1 MKGWNWKPALGDQIT
16 DNQVL
21 HAACWTGGPRIK
33 APVSNYDQRAF
44 PHGSAARQFEVDRKA
59 TINSQSNKSSASP
72 SVKLWLAK
80 NQLAKLTEILN
91 TFIFSYDQLF
101 VPAWWNKFAAFG
113 RFVFVVVV
121 DFSSSSFSLCL
132 LASALWSTEFCISR
146 QGWII
151 CNYMVTK
158 LWCPLQYLLKE
169 NGDKANN
176 TTGS

>member
-16 DNQVL
+16 DHQVL

-80 NQLAKLTEILN
+80 NQLAKQTEILN

-101 VPAWWNKFAAFG
+101 VPARWNKFAFG

-121 DFSSSSFSLCL
+121 DFFLLLLFSFSSLCL
-132 LASALWSTEFCISR
+132 LIGLHPLCVS
-146 QGWII
+146 WILHFEARLD
-151 CNYMVTK
+151 NM
-158 LWCPLQYLLKE
+158 
-169 NGDKANN
+169 
-176 TTGS
+176 